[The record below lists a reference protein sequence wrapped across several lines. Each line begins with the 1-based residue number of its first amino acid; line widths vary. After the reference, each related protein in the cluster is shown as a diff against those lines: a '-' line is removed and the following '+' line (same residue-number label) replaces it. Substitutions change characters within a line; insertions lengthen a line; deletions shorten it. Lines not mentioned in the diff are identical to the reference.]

1 MLTDPTLTLADQI
14 FWLVAVFMKTMAAEG
29 CKRRIGLFSV
39 AIWSRVRRFERRF
52 LALYAEWKAGTLP
65 QARGV
70 RAAATPHPSP
80 PPQGGREAGAN
91 GAGGAATTPHPD
103 PPPQG
108 GREKSG
114 AEAAFDPG
122 AHDAASFEW
131 AKQRPASVLPRAFRW
146 LQGMLPISA
155 GTIASGLSSLID
167 NHPEMRAFVAEVPQI
182 GRSMRP
188 ACGAS
193 ATNARISGCSV
204 SSGPSMLAS
213 VPALIGSI
221 ALQPR
226 ERPRQHARRP
236 LLGPLERRRIVRPRI
251 ERRLR
256 PGFLPPPCGRQ
267 GCAAPPAPFAPS
279 PLCGEGRGEV
289 SFARPPRLRQRPRLP
304 LGIQRQKPPLE
315 PLHPAPDRDR
325 EQSDPPLAGLRRHR
339 LHEDSDEPEDL
350 VGQGEAG
357 VGEHGSFHQAVNI

>member
-39 AIWSRVRRFERRF
+39 AIWSRVKRFERRF

-70 RAAATPHPSP
+70 RAAATPHPGP

-91 GAGGAATTPHPD
+91 GAGGAAATPHPD

-131 AKQRPASVLPRAFRW
+131 AKQRPVSVLPRTFRW

-167 NHPEMRAFVAEVPQI
+167 NHPEMKAFVAEVPQA
-182 GRSMRP
+182 GRM
-188 ACGAS
+188 
-193 ATNARISGCSV
+193 
-204 SSGPSMLAS
+204 
-213 VPALIGSI
+213 
-221 ALQPR
+221 
-226 ERPRQHARRP
+226 
-236 LLGPLERRRIVRPRI
+236 
-251 ERRLR
+251 LR
-256 PGFLPPPCGRQ
+256 PICEMAGLKPPEWLMLPKRVRKKK
-267 GCAAPPAPFAPS
+267 
-279 PLCGEGRGEV
+279 E
-289 SFARPPRLRQRPRLP
+289 PPRLSEADEAELRRITAWFPDSPAGRRGKRIWRRMFEGKPVDLTKVSAVVLGLVLHAPRDGHCPPPEIGYGGRWPRLP
-304 LGIQRQKPPLE
+304 KDYVRPK
-315 PLHPAPDRDR
+315 D
-325 EQSDPPLAGLRRHR
+325 
-339 LHEDSDEPEDL
+339 
-350 VGQGEAG
+350 
-357 VGEHGSFHQAVNI
+357 

>member
-39 AIWSRVRRFERRF
+39 AIWSRVKRFERRF

-65 QARGV
+65 MARG
-70 RAAATPHPSP
+70 AGGGHPHPSP

-91 GAGGAATTPHPD
+91 GAGGAAATPHPD

-131 AKQRPASVLPRAFRW
+131 AKQRPASVLPRTCRW

-167 NHPEMRAFVAEVPQI
+167 NHPEMKAFVAEVPQAGRMLRPI
-182 GRSMRP
+182 CEMAGLKPPEWLMLPKRVRKKKEPAAALGGRRGGVAADHGVVSGQPGGAPGEANMAADVRGQAGRSDEGVGGGARVGP
-188 ACGAS
+188 ACA
-193 ATNARISGCSV
+193 
-204 SSGPSMLAS
+204 
-213 VPALIGSI
+213 
-221 ALQPR
+221 
-226 ERPRQHARRP
+226 ARR
-236 LLGPLERRRIVRPRI
+236 
-251 ERRLR
+251 
-256 PGFLPPPCGRQ
+256 
-267 GCAAPPAPFAPS
+267 
-279 PLCGEGRGEV
+279 
-289 SFARPPRLRQRPRLP
+289 
-304 LGIQRQKPPLE
+304 
-315 PLHPAPDRDR
+315 
-325 EQSDPPLAGLRRHR
+325 
-339 LHEDSDEPEDL
+339 
-350 VGQGEAG
+350 
-357 VGEHGSFHQAVNI
+357 